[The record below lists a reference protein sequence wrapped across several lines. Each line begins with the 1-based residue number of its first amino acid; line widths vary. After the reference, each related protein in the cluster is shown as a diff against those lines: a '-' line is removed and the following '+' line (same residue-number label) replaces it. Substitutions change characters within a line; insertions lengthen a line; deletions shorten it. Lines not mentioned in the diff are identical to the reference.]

1 MPKRQTTKYTLDFK
15 YAAVNRCLASEI
27 SYLDLSL
34 QLGINNSSLI
44 TNWVSRFRNEGIDGL
59 SKKKGRPPK
68 MESKDKKVVKP
79 TDDSSNTSEHIKK
92 LEKQVR
98 YLQVE
103 NAYLKELRRL
113 RLEKAKKVKRQ
124 QESFTA
130 SGDHSN

>member
-1 MPKRQTTKYTLDFK
+1 
-15 YAAVNRCLASEI
+15 
-27 SYLDLSL
+27 
-34 QLGINNSSLI
+34 
-44 TNWVSRFRNEGIDGL
+44 
-59 SKKKGRPPK
+59 